1 MAGTRPE
8 TVPVR
13 RPGLL
18 RAPAEFLT
26 AFFFDLFFN
35 PGVNPMVKEA
45 LQDTESR
52 MKGALK
58 NLEDSLASLR
68 TGRAS
73 PSLVEKLLVDYYDV
87 PTPLMQLATIS
98 APEPRLL
105 AIKPFDPSSIK
116 TIEKGILASDLG
128 LTPSND
134 GKIIRLS
141 IPPLT
146 EDRRKDLVKVVHH
159 RAEETRIAIR
169 NIRRDVHN
177 DLRDFE
183 KEKVISV
190 DELKHG
196 EEELQKSTDRSIEKV
211 DEAVERKEKEIME
224 V

>member
-1 MAGTRPE
+1 
-8 TVPVR
+8 
-13 RPGLL
+13 
-18 RAPAEFLT
+18 
-26 AFFFDLFFN
+26 
-35 PGVNPMVKEA
+35 MVKEA
-45 LQDTESR
+45 LLDTESR
-52 MKGALK
+52 MKSAQK
-58 NLEDSLASLR
+58 TLEDSLATLR
-68 TGRAS
+68 TSRAS

-128 LTPSND
+128 LTPTND

-159 RAEETRIAIR
+159 RAEETRISIR

-177 DLRDFE
+177 DLREFE
-183 KEKVISV
+183 KEKVISE
-190 DELKHG
+190 DELKRG
-196 EEELQKSTDRSIEKV
+196 EEELQKATDRFIEKV
-211 DEAVERKEKEIME
+211 DEVVARKEKEIME